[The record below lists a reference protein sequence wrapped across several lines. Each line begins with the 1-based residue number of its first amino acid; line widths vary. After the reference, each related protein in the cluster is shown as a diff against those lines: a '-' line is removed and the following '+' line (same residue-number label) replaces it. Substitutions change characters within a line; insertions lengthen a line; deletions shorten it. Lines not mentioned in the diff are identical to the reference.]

1 MPERAR
7 IALCLEY
14 PLALRG
20 GVSVLVENLLEG
32 LRDRFELVLVSPDDG
47 AEVTRRGIE
56 RHIHWK
62 PDSVN
67 TANARRLARLI
78 ASQNVKLAHFHMG
91 GNYGWGHRIP
101 GHCPITHLKK
111 LGVKTLSS
119 VHLVVSPLDGYC
131 GAQKPLWFKLAMLPL
146 AWMGKM
152 QQLWH
157 VKKEIAVSRHDAALL
172 CRWYA
177 PLSSRITQIYHSRL
191 RADSQN
197 DGKSTRQKVVLNVG
211 HSAWRKGQI
220 VLAEAF
226 AKVAPRHPEWRLVMP
241 GGFLEEQTVQRIRQI
256 ATEHHLE
263 NRVELPGERQDA
275 MEMMKVA
282 GIYVQP
288 SYYEALGLA
297 LQEALFQGCPSI
309 GSRAG
314 GIPELIEQGRTGLLV
329 EPGNVEQLAAALD
342 ELMSDP
348 VKRLEFGRRGAES
361 ILQKGMTLDQMIRN
375 HIELYETILEGH

>member
-47 AEVTRRGIE
+47 AEVTRRGIQ

-91 GNYGWGHRIP
+91 GNYGWGNRIP

-191 RADSQN
+191 RADTQN
-197 DGKSTRQKVVLNVG
+197 DGSSPRQKVVLNVG
-211 HSAWRKGQI
+211 HIAWRKGQI

-226 AKVAPRHPEWRLVMP
+226 AKVASKHPEWRLVMP

-256 ATEHHLE
+256 AKEHHLE
-263 NRVELPGERQDA
+263 DRVELPGERQDA

-329 EPGNVEQLAAALD
+329 EPGNVEELAAALD

>member
-1 MPERAR
+1 
-7 IALCLEY
+7 
-14 PLALRG
+14 
-20 GVSVLVENLLEG
+20 
-32 LRDRFELVLVSPDDG
+32 
-47 AEVTRRGIE
+47 
-56 RHIHWK
+56 
-62 PDSVN
+62 
-67 TANARRLARLI
+67 
-78 ASQNVKLAHFHMG
+78 
-91 GNYGWGHRIP
+91 
-101 GHCPITHLKK
+101 
-111 LGVKTLSS
+111 
-119 VHLVVSPLDGYC
+119 
-131 GAQKPLWFKLAMLPL
+131 MLPL

-211 HSAWRKGQI
+211 HIAWRKGQI